1 MVDAS
6 RVRQAVEN
14 LVANAVQHA
23 PPGTR
28 VRIHVAHERADG
40 ESAAVIMVSDQGPG
54 IDPKLLPRLF
64 DRFAR
69 SSESSG
75 LGLGLFLARQIA
87 QAHGGRLEVTSSST
101 TGTQFSL
108 VLAIEPLGR
117 NGRILR

>member
-1 MVDAS
+1 ADAS

-28 VRIHVAHERADG
+28 VRIHVGQGQEQSDAK
-40 ESAAVIMVSDQGPG
+40 SSAVIMVSDQGSG

-69 SSESSG
+69 SSESTG
-75 LGLGLFLARQIA
+75 LGLGLFLARKIA
-87 QAHGGRLEVTSSST
+87 EAHGGRIEVTSSPV
-101 TGTQFSL
+101 TGTQFCL
-108 VLAIEPLGR
+108 VLPMEPGR
-117 NGRILR
+117 PG